1 MSTSTQKGVEQL
13 NNLSNLAGD
22 LEVNTKDGN
31 QRPAAAEN
39 PGYIQKSQTQQ
50 QISPSFQEKEE

>member
-1 MSTSTQKGVEQL
+1 VEQL

-31 QRPAAAEN
+31 QRPAES
-39 PGYIQKSQTQQ
+39 PEFIQESQTQQ
-50 QISPSFQEKEE
+50 QISSPFQEKEE